1 MGGHG
6 GDRDPAAGHGRGG
19 DWARGARG
27 EGGRL
32 PEVWGG
38 EDEVAAGAGDSGR
51 RRCHRGWHA
60 REAVRVMDWGAE
72 EDGSGQARDGWRAGW
87 MCEWGGVGMEYW
99 RLAVAGVGNSEY
111 AFGRFGG

>member
-1 MGGHG
+1 VGGHG

-60 REAVRVMDWGAE
+60 REAVRVMDWGFGAPRKMDQDRRAM
-72 EDGSGQARDGWRAGW
+72 DGGLDGCVSGG
-87 MCEWGGVGMEYW
+87 E
-99 RLAVAGVGNSEY
+99 
-111 AFGRFGG
+111 